1 MSGKYNADELNKLK
15 KSELIAMFL
24 SQQEALDKLSA
35 NMEVLI
41 EQLRIAN
48 TNRFGRKTE
57 RLDQIAGQM
66 SLFNEAEA
74 YTEEPA
80 GEPDEAEVIIK
91 IEKKRKKTGQREEDF
106 KDLPRE
112 PHPHNLTDEQLDV
125 FFGKGCW
132 RRMKEE
138 KYIRVRCQPASYTVE
153 EHSVD
158 VAVGTK
164 GDHQDEFMRG
174 DRPKDLLR
182 NSVVTPSLMAA
193 VMNGKY
199 VNAIPLYR
207 IEKEFERNGINISR
221 QTMANWTVRCS
232 EKYLAAVV
240 KRLREEQLKDEVN
253 HCDETPVQVIHDN
266 DPENPEDLKGAAG
279 HKNYMW
285 VHTTCVFNKTRPV
298 IIYEYQRG
306 RGHEAPLK
314 YYQDYRGILETDGL
328 QQYHKLD
335 ALLPGLTNSNCW
347 AHARRDFSDAVKA
360 IGKTNQDAIR
370 RSIAYQALERIRT
383 IYRLENPLS
392 ELSAEERLR
401 ERQKTILPLVEEYFA
416 WVKQCLADT
425 EVLPKGK
432 TADGLNYSVNQEK
445 YLRVFLTNGNVPL
458 DNGFAERS
466 LRDFCVGRKNWI
478 LINTVRGAE
487 ASATVYSICET
498 AKANN
503 LNPYYYLE
511 YLFEELPKLCD
522 KDGNIDPK
530 QLDPLLP
537 WAAELPAKC
546 HKPRRQD

>member
-1 MSGKYNADELNKLK
+1 MSQKHTLDELNNL
-15 KSELIAMFL
+15 SREELITMVLTMQGQLDTLNDNIEKLIEQVRLANSYRFGKHSEKLCVIEGQMSFFDEADAMYDSSAVEPEADEVITVRKKKTKGQRELDLKDFPVDVIPTH
-24 SQQEALDKLSA
+24 SVSEEALDA
-35 NMEVLI
+35 
-41 EQLRIAN
+41 
-48 TNRFGRKTE
+48 
-57 RLDQIAGQM
+57 
-66 SLFNEAEA
+66 
-74 YTEEPA
+74 
-80 GEPDEAEVIIK
+80 
-91 IEKKRKKTGQREEDF
+91 
-106 KDLPRE
+106 
-112 PHPHNLTDEQLDV
+112 
-125 FFGKGCW
+125 FFGKGNW
-132 RRMKEE
+132 KKMPDETYKRLRHEPE
-138 KYIRVRCQPASYTVE
+138 SWTVE
-153 EHSVD
+153 LHTVEVY
-158 VAVGTK
+158 VGTD
-164 GDHQDEFMRG
+164 GDHQDEFLRG
-174 DRPKDLLR
+174 QRPKDLLR